1 MRMDQVMEIHLV
13 RKFLSNVKSMF
24 RGKTLTSQSAQ
35 GGIWIGIGNG
45 SEQILRLL
53 RNIIL
58 TRILL
63 PEDFGL
69 MAIVLSVSALF
80 EALTQIGIENAVIQ
94 NPNGNERTFLNG
106 TWWIS
111 MARALGTY
119 GLGFML
125 VPLLSNF
132 YKSPDLVPLIRVAF
146 IAVVF
151 RGAMSPGAFSALKRL
166 KYKVWIAV
174 FHGGGGIGII
184 AAIIVSFYIRSVW
197 ALVIGYVAEEMARMV
212 LSYLLCP
219 FRPGF
224 QFNKEHIKSLLKFV
238 RGMLGISLLYFIF
251 MRLDI
256 FVIGKLLPKSIL
268 GIYSMATRLARI
280 PFLFLTAV
288 ISRALLPAFSQMQE
302 DDNRT
307 NAFLIKI
314 VALIYLLCVPALFVV
329 VFNSNGI
336 LALAYGKQYAQASV
350 AFTLVFTSELFRMII
365 ASVNMV
371 HMSRGSPHIVRQF
384 ALIRGFVFAVLIVPS
399 VIFMGIVGAALSGL
413 IATIVT
419 LVIQLYN
426 LKRLTGINIGKFAVM
441 LLWALV
447 SSIIIGIVHL
457 LMTNFIPANVLL
469 KVVFGIISCC
479 IAYGLLFFNY
489 LRLKIL

>member
-1 MRMDQVMEIHLV
+1 M
-13 RKFLSNVKSMF
+13 S
-24 RGKTLTSQSAQ
+24 
-35 GGIWIGIGNG
+35 
-45 SEQILRLL
+45 RL
-53 RNIIL
+53 
-58 TRILL
+58 
-63 PEDFGL
+63 F
-69 MAIVLSVSALF
+69 
-80 EALTQIGIENAVIQ
+80 
-94 NPNGNERTFLNG
+94 
-106 TWWIS
+106 
-111 MARALGTY
+111 
-119 GLGFML
+119 
-125 VPLLSNF
+125 
-132 YKSPDLVPLIRVAF
+132 
-146 IAVVF
+146 
-151 RGAMSPGAFSALKRL
+151 
-166 KYKVWIAV
+166 
-174 FHGGGGIGII
+174 
-184 AAIIVSFYIRSVW
+184 
-197 ALVIGYVAEEMARMV
+197 
-212 LSYLLCP
+212 
-219 FRPGF
+219 
-224 QFNKEHIKSLLKFV
+224 
-238 RGMLGISLLYFIF
+238 
-251 MRLDI
+251 
-256 FVIGKLLPKSIL
+256 
-268 GIYSMATRLARI
+268 
-280 PFLFLTAV
+280 
-288 ISRALLPAFSQMQE
+288 
-302 DDNRT
+302 
-307 NAFLIKI
+307 
-314 VALIYLLCVPALFVV
+314 FVV